1 MNQQKV
7 SHMKQGRRASEFKR
21 FLERPEQG
29 GRKMML
35 RKSKN
40 LLAAIPLVAVL
51 GLIGCGGVFATQ
63 PEDLVASNASADDHM
78 AAATLYQSKAQ
89 QLLAEADQYE
99 AAASKIGPHEDPKG
113 FRRGGLV
120 TAGQE
125 KRNAAG
131 HMQELYAA
139 HLEKAQTMYGMKKPE

>member
-1 MNQQKV
+1 
-7 SHMKQGRRASEFKR
+7 
-21 FLERPEQG
+21 
-29 GRKMML
+29 ML

-78 AAATLYQSKAQ
+78 AAATLYQSKAK

-99 AAASKIGPHEDPKG
+99 AAASKIGPYEDPKG